1 MDALTPMLRQY
12 RQVKADHPDAILMF
26 RLGDFYEMF
35 FDDARDASEI
45 LGIALTSRS
54 KDRDAI
60 PMAGVP
66 GSRLWM
72 MKP

>member
-35 FDDARDASEI
+35 FDDALSASK
-45 LGIALTSRS
+45 ALSHAVEDFTETPALIRKVPS
-54 KDRDAI
+54 K
-60 PMAGVP
+60 
-66 GSRLWM
+66 
-72 MKP
+72 